1 MYERAGTQEQAVEG
15 RQGGKKMEQAAPGRR
30 TRTEGLRPMQA
41 KRTDPARD
49 VDPATLPAGGGG
61 VQLPE
66 GLRSKMESALGAD
79 FSAVRVHVGPAAA
92 AVGARAYTQGDD
104 IHFAPGQYDPASESG
119 QQLLGHELAHVVQQ
133 RAGRVTAPTQAKD
146 GGAMGAPINAD
157 ASLEAEADAV
167 GAKAARGEIAFG
179 AEKVSGG
186 GGAGGGGAG
195 TGHGSASGAGGAVI
209 QRAVGFEFEL
219 GSWDSRNTAENR
231 RLAKG
236 EKIARHD
243 GFNIEGED
251 AGATSAVEFVTKPL
265 ATLGEIE
272 GAIGAAQE
280 IAQGMFSRKPTLT
293 AELYGGSKD
302 VTITPG
308 EAKAKMQASPAI
320 ALDNIGDLYTH
331 KTVQVSNPKALV
343 GKVRSVLGE
352 SSTKEL
358 LGSKD
363 APKDPSKAME
373 GLLILIVDYILQG
386 MSKAE
391 RSYPKSAFNIMAR
404 TSFTKMF
411 NLIPEHEFFAHKDNL
426 DKWVGL
432 VMKIV
437 DSFPFPE
444 QMKGKDQPVLNNVF
458 TGMESV
464 PDDKGVVPGG
474 EHAYTLNTTRE
485 QWLKAMPEKDLLA
498 KAQDKRFEGMGAYD
512 DATDKLVEEGVK
524 LGVGELVK
532 STPPEELGVG
542 VDEDAPE
549 SDQQQGEVEAPK
561 EDGPPKEA
569 PLFELRGQRDL
580 FGIDQE
586 VGLGQWLNK
595 AKEIYAIVHDVNK
608 GASYGAKKSGH
619 GVAPDVDD
627 RGAWTETAMPVRPQ
641 ATPQPVAPQVAPEV
655 APSKGSKKKLKKP
668 AKKKWRW
675 PFSKLFS

>member
-1 MYERAGTQEQAVEG
+1 MYQRPGTQEQAVEG
-15 RQGGKKMEQAAPGRR
+15 RLGSTEQAAPGRR

-104 IHFAPGQYDPASESG
+104 IHFAPGHYDPASESG

-157 ASLEAEADAV
+157 AGLEAEADAA
-167 GAKAARGEIAFG
+167 GARAARGEIAFG
-179 AEKVSGG
+179 ADKAGGGG
-186 GGAGGGGAG
+186 GGARGG
-195 TGHGSASGAGGAVI
+195 VL

-219 GSWDSRNTAENR
+219 GSWDSKNTAENR

-272 GAIGAAQE
+272 GAIGTAQE
-280 IAQGMFSRKPTLT
+280 IAQGMFSRRPTLT

-331 KTVQVSNPKALV
+331 KTMQVSNPKALV

-363 APKDPSKAME
+363 APVDPSKAME

-437 DSFPFPE
+437 DSFPFP
-444 QMKGKDQPVLNNVF
+444 QHMKGKDQPVLNNVF
-458 TGMESV
+458 TGMDAV
-464 PDDKGVVPGG
+464 PDAKGEVPKG

-485 QWLKAMPEKDLLA
+485 QWLKSMPEKDLLA

-549 SDQQQGEVEAPK
+549 SDQQHQEEVQPSVEQAPVEQQGSAP
-561 EDGPPKEA
+561 PREA

-586 VGLGQWLNK
+586 VGLGEWLNK
-595 AKEIYAIVHDVNK
+595 AKEIYAIVDDVNK
-608 GASYGAKKSGH
+608 GATYGAKKSGH

-627 RGAWTETAMPVRPQ
+627 RGAWSETAMPVRPQ
-641 ATPQPVAPQVAPEV
+641 ATPQPVAQVAQV
-655 APSKGSKKKLKKP
+655 AQMAPSKGSGSGSKKKLKKP

-675 PFSKLFS
+675 PFSKLFG